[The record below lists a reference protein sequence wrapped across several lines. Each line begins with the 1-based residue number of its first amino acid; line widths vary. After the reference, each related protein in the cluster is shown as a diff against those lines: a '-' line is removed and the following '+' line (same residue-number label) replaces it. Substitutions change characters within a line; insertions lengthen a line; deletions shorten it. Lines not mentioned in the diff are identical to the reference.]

1 MGQYRSRRLGRLI
14 IKQKKKMVRRF
25 TLLTTILVVVGLL
38 VNVSVKAQGQDEHHL
53 WKGNPLENIVNKT
66 DDVGTVYLYNVGTG
80 KFLNTG
86 SYWGTVVIGFNVGM
100 TTHVQTTT
108 KPNTYT
114 MTGPLVTTE
123 GKYIAFGRQMDTPG
137 PENPINYN
145 RVYVDRGVDWT
156 DSYTHTKHKNGVLEW
171 KIEKTSDG
179 NSNTYYINCNN
190 DEERANMNGKIYLT
204 MASTSNGKTY
214 DIEYPHTPNNNYSK
228 WKFVTKQDLKNAFKD
243 TYASNEAPSDATFL
257 IYDQNFERGNIYV
270 EYWKASDGLK
280 WTYAKNSRGAEI
292 PYIFKPDSKD
302 YTYYV
307 GNGAVSSNYYM
318 AQFAGYTTANVR
330 NVGNNENANGK
341 ITQSVKTIKKGWYKV
356 SCNGFYNRG
365 NGSHMVS
372 KLFAKVA
379 GSNATISNVSARLN
393 EFEQEFTYT
402 KQDLLRIYND
412 DDLAKDKG
420 GKNVRNVTVESP
432 YVKAGKEFDKGR
444 YNNTILVKVPHDGD
458 ILNIG
463 IEIQGSTDERDWTC
477 WDNVQLQYCGNNDI
491 VLDENQT
498 SDNYI
503 NLQVDPINAGT
514 LILKRTMKPG
524 VWCSLMLPVNL
535 TAGQVKTA
543 FGESVKLSW
552 HPKQH
557 DTIKSRI
564 EFKSVDLNDDDALA
578 IKANELYLIKSDKEP
593 TGIEHEDPYEKQL
606 KDGTWISIPA
616 PYYVI
621 NNVSLTQKPSE
632 LSNYNDGIIKE
643 VSTSST
649 TSDIKL
655 QFNGSLIKQTAPV
668 VPAKSYVL
676 GANDGKW
683 HFTQTPY
690 SIMGFRCWIA
700 TGTSQTLSKTLH
712 FFFDGVEED
721 AATAIDGITINK
733 KSDDELR
740 GTIYSLDGQIIRTEA
755 TSLEGLPKGIYIVN
769 HKKYVVK

>member
-1 MGQYRSRRLGRLI
+1 
-14 IKQKKKMVRRF
+14 MVRRF
-25 TLLTTILVVVGLL
+25 TLMTILVVVGLL
-38 VNVSVKAQGQDEHHL
+38 VHVSVKAQGQDEHHL
-53 WKGNPLENIVNKT
+53 WKGNPLENIVDKT
-66 DDVGTVYLYNVGTG
+66 DDMGTVYLYNVGTG

-86 SYWGTVVIGFNVGM
+86 IGKGTVVIGFNVGM
-100 TTHVQTTT
+100 TTYVQRTTI
-108 KPNTYT
+108 PNTYT

-137 PENPINYN
+137 PKNPINYN

-156 DSYTHTKHKNGVLEW
+156 DDFTHTKHKNGILEW

-179 NSNTYYINCNN
+179 NNTYYIYCNN
-190 DEERANMNGKIYLT
+190 DEERAGMNGDIYLT
-204 MASTSNGKTY
+204 MASASNGKTY
-214 DIEYPHTPNNNYSK
+214 DIEYPHTPNNKYSK
-228 WKFVTKQDLKNAFKD
+228 WKFVTKQDLKDAFKD

-257 IYDQNFERGNIYV
+257 IYDQNFERGNVYV
-270 EYWKASDGLK
+270 DHWKASDGLT
-280 WTYAKNSRGAEI
+280 WSYAKNSKGKEI

-307 GNGAVSSNYYM
+307 GNGAISSNYYM

-330 NVGNNENANGK
+330 NVGNNDKANGK

-372 KLFAKVA
+372 KLFAKVN

-393 EFEQEFTYT
+393 EFGQEFTYT
-402 KQDLLRIYND
+402 KQDLLRVYND
-412 DDLAKDKG
+412 DDLAIDKG
-420 GKNVRNVTVESP
+420 GKNVGNVTVESP
-432 YVKAGKEFDKGR
+432 YVKAGKEFDKGK

-503 NLQVDPINAGT
+503 DLQVDPINAGT

-535 TAGQVKTA
+535 TVGQVKTA
-543 FGESVKLSW
+543 FGENVKLSW

-557 DTIKSRI
+557 NTVKSRI
-564 EFKSVDLNDDDALA
+564 KFESVNLSNDDALA

-593 TGIEHEDPYEKQL
+593 TGIEREDPYRKQL
-606 KDGTWISIPA
+606 KDNSWIEVPA

-632 LSNYNDGIIKE
+632 LSNYYGGVIKDE
-643 VSTSST
+643 ATSST
-649 TSDIKL
+649 TKDETL
-655 QFNGSLIKQTAPV
+655 QFCGSLIKQTNSI
-668 VPAKSYVL
+668 VPANSYAL
-676 GANDGKW
+676 GSKDGNW
-683 HFTQTPY
+683 HFTQHPL
-690 SIMGFRCWIA
+690 SIRGFRCWIA
-700 TGTSQTLSKTLH
+700 TGSETYAKTIR
-712 FFFDGVEED
+712 FFIDGVEED
-721 AATAIDGITINK
+721 TVTAIDGVTVN
-733 KSDDELR
+733 DESNDEVR
-740 GTIYSLDGQIIRTEA
+740 GTVYSLDGQIIRTEA
-755 TSLEGLPKGIYIVN
+755 ISLKGLPKGIYIVN
-769 HKKYVVK
+769 HKKYVVR

>member
-1 MGQYRSRRLGRLI
+1 
-14 IKQKKKMVRRF
+14 
-25 TLLTTILVVVGLL
+25 
-38 VNVSVKAQGQDEHHL
+38 
-53 WKGNPLENIVNKT
+53 
-66 DDVGTVYLYNVGTG
+66 
-80 KFLNTG
+80 
-86 SYWGTVVIGFNVGM
+86 
-100 TTHVQTTT
+100 
-108 KPNTYT
+108 
-114 MTGPLVTTE
+114 
-123 GKYIAFGRQMDTPG
+123 
-137 PENPINYN
+137 
-145 RVYVDRGVDWT
+145 
-156 DSYTHTKHKNGVLEW
+156 
-171 KIEKTSDG
+171 
-179 NSNTYYINCNN
+179 
-190 DEERANMNGKIYLT
+190 
-204 MASTSNGKTY
+204 
-214 DIEYPHTPNNNYSK
+214 
-228 WKFVTKQDLKNAFKD
+228 
-243 TYASNEAPSDATFL
+243 
-257 IYDQNFERGNIYV
+257 
-270 EYWKASDGLK
+270 
-280 WTYAKNSRGAEI
+280 
-292 PYIFKPDSKD
+292 
-302 YTYYV
+302 
-307 GNGAVSSNYYM
+307 
-318 AQFAGYTTANVR
+318 
-330 NVGNNENANGK
+330 
-341 ITQSVKTIKKGWYKV
+341 
-356 SCNGFYNRG
+356 
-365 NGSHMVS
+365 MVS

-721 AATAIDGITINK
+721 AATAIDGITVNK